1 MRLDV
6 ITIFP
11 EYLEPLRHALLG
23 KAIEQGILSVGVH
36 DLRDWATGNH
46 KSVDAPPLGG
56 GPGMVMLPEV
66 WGRALDDVAT
76 GRAGTELATAAAHR
90 NDKLRHDDVEQV
102 APRPYPAGRDGA
114 NTAPTPNTANKAHRA
129 DGAQPAHSEFE
140 DEDDSKPLLLAPT
153 PAGTP
158 FTQADAQA
166 WSREEHIVFA
176 CGRYEGIDQRVFDDA
191 RRNYRVREV
200 SIGDYVLIGG
210 EVAVLVIAEAVT
222 RLVPGVLGNTESHE
236 EDSFS
241 DGLLEGPSYTKPRQW
256 RGIDVPEVLLSG
268 DHGKIARWRRDQ
280 SLERTRHVRP
290 DLIERARRENLL
302 DKDDLF
308 TLDAQELS
316 TDIAVI
322 MNAVA
327 WEKTRNK
334 LAKKLR
340 RAGYLADNISVEL
353 MDTRCE
359 PDNIVV
365 NQYLAAEDRPLL
377 DPVYRVV
384 VEGRSA
390 LPPRKA
396 TAVVVG
402 ALPGVEYW
410 YGTTAAAAAGDAGKK
425 GTGEPSIS

>member
-6 ITIFP
+6 VTIFP

-36 DLRDWATGNH
+36 DLREWATGNH

-56 GPGMVMLPEV
+56 GPGMVMLPDV
-66 WGRALDDVAT
+66 WGEALDDVAA
-76 GRAGTELATAAAHR
+76 GRAGTELSTAAAHR
-90 NDKLRHDDVEQV
+90 NDKLRHDDVKRV
-102 APRPYPAGRDGA
+102 APRPYPASGGA
-114 NTAPTPNTANKAHRA
+114 ASGEAARSDAAHPDPGTDAVGSDA
-129 DGAQPAHSEFE
+129 D
-140 DEDDSKPLLLAPT
+140 KPLLLVPT

-158 FTQADAQA
+158 FTQADARA

-222 RLVPGVLGNTESHE
+222 RLIPRVLGNTESHE

-280 SLERTRHVRP
+280 SLERTRLVRP
-290 DLIERARRENLL
+290 DLIERARTEDRL
-302 DKDDLF
+302 DEDDLF

-322 MNAVA
+322 MNAVE
-327 WEKTRNK
+327 WEKSQSK

-340 RAGYLADNISVEL
+340 RAGYPARHVSVEL

-359 PDNIVV
+359 PDNVVV

-384 VEGRSA
+384 VEGRST
-390 LPPRKA
+390 LPPTQA
-396 TAVVVG
+396 TAVVVA

-410 YGTTAAAAAGDAGKK
+410 YGTTVAVRNAGDKGAG
-425 GTGEPSIS
+425 GRR